1 MKISPDRPF
10 EPSDGSEKV
19 ALGGALSLSSFA
31 SFVGLCCIGPWSV
44 ALLGVNGAVAFA
56 RWQPYRPLILGLAAI
71 LLLWAG
77 WQVYRGPKNCDTA
90 CSRKRSLWFKGALVF
105 SIAFLL
111 LAVFAEQL
119 QWIVFDPTPEWLRE

>member
-1 MKISPDRPF
+1 MKSSPDRQF

-44 ALLGVNGAVAFA
+44 ALLGVNGAVALA

-71 LLLWAG
+71 LLVWAG
-77 WQVYRGPKNCDTA
+77 WHVYRGPKYCDTA
-90 CSRKRSLWFKGALVF
+90 CSQKRSLWLKGALVF
-105 SIAFLL
+105 STAFLL

-119 QWIVFDPTPEWLRE
+119 QWLVVDPTPPWLRE